1 MIDELDGHFIL
12 CGFGRIGS
20 VIADE
25 FRQQDIPFVIV
36 ERDAER
42 VQEALDRGMLVGRG
56 RRQPRRGPASG

>member
-25 FRQQDIPFVIV
+25 FRQQDIPFVVV
-36 ERDAER
+36 ERDPAR
-42 VQEALDRGMLVGRG
+42 VRKRSSAAFSSSR
-56 RRQPRRGPASG
+56 PTPAAKRP